1 MPGLREVRTALLLA
15 HHDNLIEDEE
25 LLLLYDL
32 NRSKNPDFPYWRY
45 PAFDLDRLNEDE
57 CIANFRFGKN
67 DIYQLKELFQI
78 PENIFCYNGTKV
90 DAIEALYFFETV
102 CISNKIW

>member
-15 HHDNLIEDEE
+15 HHENFIEDEE

-57 CIANFRFGKN
+57 CIANFRFGK
-67 DIYQLKELFQI
+67 KRHSS
-78 PENIFCYNGTKV
+78 
-90 DAIEALYFFETV
+90 IERTFPNTRKYILLHW
-102 CISNKIW
+102 N

>member
-15 HHDNLIEDEE
+15 HHENFIEDEE

-45 PAFDLDRLNEDE
+45 PAFDLDRLNV
-57 CIANFRFGKN
+57 
-67 DIYQLKELFQI
+67 LQI
-78 PENIFCYNGTKV
+78 LDLEKTTFIN
-90 DAIEALYFFETV
+90 
-102 CISNKIW
+102 